1 MSSTPKATDP
11 SAPLIQVEDLWVRYK
26 MRYTTF
32 EAVRGVSFNLGREKL
47 AIVGESG
54 SGKSTVGRALLKL
67 LAGNAEITA
76 KRLQFGDVDIAN
88 ADEKTMQEI
97 RGARVSMILQDP
109 KFSLNP
115 VIPVGEQI
123 AEAYRVHH
131 KVSRQVA
138 RARTLD
144 MLAAVQIRS
153 PERVFGQYA
162 HQVSGGMGQRIM
174 IAMMLISDPEVII
187 ADEPTSALDV
197 TVRLQVLAILDDL
210 VRERGMGLIFI
221 SHDLSL
227 VRSFCD
233 RVIIMYGGQVMETVA
248 AADLDNVQH
257 PYSRGLLN
265 ALPSLETR
273 RPRLPVMQRDPNW
286 LTLQGGGNIG

>member
-1 MSSTPKATDP
+1 MSSTPRAIDP
-11 SAPLIQVEDLWVRYK
+11 SQKLIEVEDLWVRYK
-26 MRYTTF
+26 MRYTSF
-32 EAVRGVSFNLGREKL
+32 EAVRGVSFSLGREKL

-76 KRLQFGDVDIAN
+76 KRLRFGDIDIAGAN
-88 ADEKTMQEI
+88 DKTMQEI
-97 RGARVSMILQDP
+97 RGSRVSMILQDP

-131 KVSRQVA
+131 KVSRQEA
-138 RARTLD
+138 KARTLD

-174 IAMMLISDPEVII
+174 IAMMLISDPDVII

-197 TVRLQVLAILDDL
+197 TVRLQILAILDDL

-233 RVIIMYGGQVMETVA
+233 RVIIMYGGQIMETVA

-265 ALPSLETR
+265 ALPSLENR
-273 RPRLPVMQRDPNW
+273 RPRLPVMQRDPDW
-286 LTLQGGGNIG
+286 SKFQGGQSS

>member
-1 MSSTPKATDP
+1 MSSTQKAIDP
-11 SAPLIQVEDLWVRYK
+11 TQPLIQVEDLWVRYK
-26 MRYTTF
+26 MRYTSF

-76 KRLQFGDVDIAN
+76 RRLQFGDIDIAGAN
-88 ADEKTMQEI
+88 DRTMQEI
-97 RGARVSMILQDP
+97 RGSRVSMILQDP

-131 KVSRQVA
+131 KVSRQEA
-138 RARTLD
+138 KARTLD

-174 IAMMLISDPEVII
+174 IAMMLISDPDVII

-233 RVIIMYGGQVMETVA
+233 RVIIMYGGQIMETVA

-265 ALPSLETR
+265 ALPSLENR
-273 RPRLPVMQRDPNW
+273 RPRLPVMQRDPSW
-286 LTLQGGGNIG
+286 SALRGERT